1 MNTGKSDYLT
11 PSNLSENES
20 PFSVVP
26 PLASGSGLSGFPGVG
41 VTASYPE
48 VASSAVLELPSLELF
63 SEPFPP
69 LDYPSLLVVSF
80 PPLVLSSAGISAV
93 FYV

>member
-26 PLASGSGLSGFPGVG
+26 PLALGSGLSWSPGVG
-41 VTASYPE
+41 VTAPYPE
-48 VASSAVLELPSLELF
+48 VPSSAVFELPSFELF
-63 SEPFPP
+63 SETLPP
-69 LDYPSLLVVSF
+69 LDYPSLLFVSF